1 MLRLSQQVESPVFPQ
16 VSTFFPTHS
25 VKEKPVNVKSTGQKG
40 CCIMC
45 NSHKVLRVLNQP
57 PMLQITSGA
66 DYKIYSEK
74 SERFDDVL
82 NHLLSIRKKH
92 HGVVLEEQL
101 IFDAG
106 IARPQRAFDEQ
117 HGPCVLNVEDRH
129 TKDR

>member
-1 MLRLSQQVESPVFPQ
+1 MLRPSQQAESPVFPQ
-16 VSTFFPTHS
+16 VSMFFPTNS
-25 VKEKPVNVKSTGQKG
+25 GKEKPVNIKTTGSKG
-40 CCIMC
+40 HRIMC
-45 NSHKVLRVLNQP
+45 NSHKLLKILDQP

-101 IFDAG
+101 ILDSR
-106 IARPQRAFDEQ
+106 IARTQRAFDEQ
-117 HGPCVLNVEDRH
+117 HCPCVLNVEDRH